1 MLFAITGIDGSG
13 KSTQIYL
20 LKKFLERKGH
30 AVSIS
35 KAYGNAEKESLA
47 HFFQYW
53 DDLTITLIFQG
64 LHRQQYV
71 EAKKSLS
78 KGKIVIADRWDE
90 TYLAYHTEFGFLSE
104 NHEIMYRLNKL
115 AFEELIPDI
124 TFFIDTPIEAA
135 QRRLKA
141 RGMDFFDKKSAEH
154 HLKMRELIIEVLKGR
169 NSIFIDGAMD
179 INEIHLAII
188 KEISNYFQ
196 KINLTI

>member
-1 MLFAITGIDGSG
+1 M
-13 KSTQIYL
+13 
-20 LKKFLERKGH
+20 
-30 AVSIS
+30 
-35 KAYGNAEKESLA
+35 
-47 HFFQYW
+47 
-53 DDLTITLIFQG
+53 TITLIFQG

-71 EAKKSLS
+71 EARKSLS

-90 TYLAYHTEFGFLSE
+90 TYLAYHAEFGFLSE

-154 HLKMRELIIEVLKGR
+154 HLKMRELIINVLKGR

-179 INEIHLAII
+179 INEIHLAIV
-188 KEISNYFQ
+188 KEISDYFQ
-196 KINLTI
+196 KINLAI